1 MECAQVLRE
10 GATDTTNALNVN
22 STQLAK
28 DGQEMLR
35 VRKWAA
41 KPGIMRG
48 SLAKRTLDILL
59 SANDSTDRWDTTL
72 IIGEHKSRATLG
84 ENRKAR

>member
-1 MECAQVLRE
+1 MCGVCAHAAQVLRE
-10 GATDTTNALNVN
+10 GATDTKKAFNVN
-22 STQLAK
+22 STQLAT
-28 DGQEMLR
+28 DWQEILR

-59 SANDSTDRWDTTL
+59 SANDSTDRW
-72 IIGEHKSRATLG
+72 IR
-84 ENRKAR
+84 R